1 VRLFVVRDGVI
12 RSRLSDF
19 AVAVLRLVPQLLAG
33 VGESAADPA
42 ADRLTPQVHPDD
54 PERSEEFRRL
64 AADMIQGTRESDA
77 DALAAGLDR
86 IAAGGTLSF
95 EEAAGWVRALAHAR
109 VILGARLGIEE
120 DGWEADRAMAV
131 GDTRIGV
138 LQLLGQ
144 VQDDLVAVLTSD
156 LM

>member
-1 VRLFVVRDGVI
+1 MRLFVVRDGVI

-19 AVAVLRLVPQLLAG
+19 EVAVLRLVPQLLAG

-42 ADRLTPQVHPDD
+42 ADRLVPQVHRDD

-64 AADMIQGTRESDA
+64 AADMIQGTREADA
-77 DALAAGLDR
+77 DVLAAGIDQV
-86 IAAGGTLSF
+86 AGGGPLSF
-95 EEAAGWVRALAHAR
+95 EEAASWMRALAHAR

-120 DGWEADRAMAV
+120 DGWEGDRAAAA

-138 LQLLGQ
+138 LHLLGH
-144 VQDDLVAVLTSD
+144 VQDDLVAALTSD
-156 LM
+156 L